1 MKKTSFMVTVLILFL
16 SGQLYAQDKL
26 AVCNS
31 ISSLAETIMKQRQ
44 NGAPMSEMMRIAGEA
59 GGALGKVGEELVI
72 MAYEKPRY
80 RTENYQQRAI
90 EDFRDSAHLE
100 CVKQARR

>member
-1 MKKTSFMVTVLILFL
+1 MKKTSSIAAIFTLLL

-26 AVCNS
+26 AACNS

-59 GGALGKVGEELVI
+59 GGAIGKVGEELVI
-72 MAYEKPRY
+72 MAYDKPRY
-80 RTENYQQRAI
+80 TTENYQQRVI